1 MPLCSMTGFARV
13 DGAGEGYRWTWE
25 VRSVNGK
32 GLDIRLRVPP
42 GFDQSSRRPASE
54 SPRVWPAA
62 TSRPAFP
69 PSMNGRDPH
78 THQRGRAGRCVAA
91 MQRVGKHDA

>member
-32 GLDIRLRVPP
+32 GLDIRLRLPP
-42 GFDQSSRRPASE
+42 GFDHVEPPARERIAARLARGNVQAGLAAQQRRARPACASTRTCW
-54 SPRVWPAA
+54 PR
-62 TSRPAFP
+62 
-69 PSMNGRDPH
+69 
-78 THQRGRAGRCVAA
+78 
-91 MQRVGKHDA
+91 